1 MNDIMK
7 IVNSLEESSLSIKCV
22 TETIKN
28 EAKKQKWGF
37 LGILSGT
44 LGATL
49 LASLLI
55 GKEKIKA
62 GEDTIRVG
70 EKF

>member
-1 MNDIMK
+1 MLAKQSKMK
-7 IVNSLEESSLSIKCV
+7 Q
-22 TETIKN
+22 
-28 EAKKQKWGF
+28 KKQKWGF

-62 GEDTIRVG
+62 GEGTIRVG